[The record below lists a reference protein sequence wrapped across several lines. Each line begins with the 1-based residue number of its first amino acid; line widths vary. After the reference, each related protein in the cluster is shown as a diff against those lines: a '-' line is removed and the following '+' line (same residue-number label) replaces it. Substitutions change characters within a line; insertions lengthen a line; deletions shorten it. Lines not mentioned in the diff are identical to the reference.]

1 MTASVQ
7 ASYVDMKRNESK
19 SKAFRIDPTRTFT
32 IRKAFV
38 NESNRRFRL
47 IKALI
52 WDAIVTK
59 DVLGL
64 KEKKQKSIS
73 SVFHLADSGLQPK
86 AFAFK
91 TDPKKV
97 ESFMSWL
104 NTELDTKILEVA
116 SPRKNVGNVAWAN
129 KYIDTAYKRGM
140 KRAETELAKAGIP
153 TSKLPDNVKWFAVE
167 ARFNLPIHADK
178 VGLIYTRTYSD
189 LKGITDTMSQE
200 ISRTLAQGMAEGRGP
215 AYLARTLNNR
225 IEQAGGDLAIVDPRG
240 TVRMRAIDRAR
251 VLARTETIRAHHVGN
266 INIYREA
273 GIEGVMIQA
282 EWSASGDELTCEDCM
297 DLDGNVF
304 PLDVIEGMIPYH
316 PQCRCV
322 AIPIVAGT
330 EGYGSKLGIE
340 DEVADV
346 LPPVKVPA
354 PVKVIPP
361 PVPVSGLPPI
371 KIKLPPGVKAGLPSK
386 PPTVFPKIPE
396 PIPQPT
402 PAPVAKS
409 KYEWKS
415 LTADSSYEEKKEAW
429 TRLKYRTPENV
440 GASDEL
446 FLKWQ
451 NELGKEGYRM
461 MEANPKLASLVEELG
476 DRQFGG
482 LTLYDKQYLGK
493 KGRVTGCFIDEDKA
507 TKLAMKGWWK
517 HSEVTIGG
525 CNTGTS
531 VFTTFR
537 HEYGHKVWGMSGSV
551 KREWI
556 SIYRDMGGNGS
567 SKIGKA
573 ISSYAK
579 LEHEEGFTEAFSAW
593 TSPKYNEA
601 VKKLPAEIED
611 FMVKHFR

>member
-38 NESNRRFRL
+38 HESNRRFRL

-97 ESFMSWL
+97 ESFMGWL
-104 NTELDTKILEVA
+104 NTELDAKILEVA

-266 INIYREA
+266 INTYREA

-322 AIPIVAGT
+322 AIPIVEGT
-330 EGYGSKLGIE
+330 EKFISRPE
-340 DEVADV
+340 EEEFADV
-346 LPPVKVPA
+346 LPKIAPPVKV
-354 PVKVIPP
+354 K
-361 PVPVSGLPPI
+361 PPI
-371 KIKLPPGVKAGLPSK
+371 LELPSTTPKIKIPTPKFKSFKNPNEIEEYAFEKFKATGTKIEQIQGIKAYAEEGGYESLNSALRKGKILDEAELTMKNALDSTMKPISENLQVYRGWGEGSVDWLQKLDVGDQFIDDAFVSTSLDKNVPKNLSEVGEFFGKVGEPWINSTIQLPKGVKGEYL
-386 PPTVFPKIPE
+386 E
-396 PIPQPT
+396 G
-402 PAPVAKS
+402 
-409 KYEWKS
+409 
-415 LTADSSYEEKKEAW
+415 W
-429 TRLKYRTPENV
+429 TGNV
-440 GASDEL
+440 GEYE
-446 FLKWQ
+446 FLLARKTKFEVISTNHDKNIVLRVVEQ
-451 NELGKEGYRM
+451 GK
-461 MEANPKLASLVEELG
+461 
-476 DRQFGG
+476 
-482 LTLYDKQYLGK
+482 
-493 KGRVTGCFIDEDKA
+493 
-507 TKLAMKGWWK
+507 
-517 HSEVTIGG
+517 
-525 CNTGTS
+525 
-531 VFTTFR
+531 
-537 HEYGHKVWGMSGSV
+537 
-551 KREWI
+551 
-556 SIYRDMGGNGS
+556 
-567 SKIGKA
+567 
-573 ISSYAK
+573 
-579 LEHEEGFTEAFSAW
+579 
-593 TSPKYNEA
+593 
-601 VKKLPAEIED
+601 
-611 FMVKHFR
+611 